1 MINGGVTASGGRNAQ
16 PYVSPTRMD
25 DCNFEERRTFRC
37 VLPQDHA
44 VVLNPGD
51 KLGAEKKTHGAQ
63 DGRGFTHHWQNRVQP
78 QTEHSSIVH
87 RQNEARQTVTLCFQG
102 YPNDARANLHVQVSS
117 VSMSLLTAATLQNTN
132 DPVCSKHGQ
141 YSWNTF

>member
-37 VLPQDHA
+37 VLLPQDHA

-51 KLGAEKKTHGAQ
+51 KLGAEKKKRMAPKMGEGSHTTGK
-63 DGRGFTHHWQNRVQP
+63 
-78 QTEHSSIVH
+78 TEYSRKQSTAVSSIDKTKHDKPSHCVFKATPTTP
-87 RQNEARQTVTLCFQG
+87 EQTYMC
-102 YPNDARANLHVQVSS
+102 R
-117 VSMSLLTAATLQNTN
+117 
-132 DPVCSKHGQ
+132 
-141 YSWNTF
+141 